1 MSAHITEKQ
10 AVSRRAFIQAGAA
23 VGGGLMLS
31 FSLSSCSS
39 NQAAQAAPASLGSF
53 VRIAPDGMVTIIAKR
68 TEIGQGV
75 KTMVPMLIAEEL
87 DVDWKNVRVEQAEG
101 DDKRY
106 GGQIAGGSMTT
117 FEDWDPLRRVGAA
130 GRHMLVAA
138 AAKRWGVPVSECDT
152 TPGQVRHG
160 ASGRT
165 LSYGEIATDAA
176 ATQAPEPASLTL
188 KDPKSFR
195 IIGKSTSG
203 VDNHAIVNGLPL
215 FGIDVTVPGMKYAVY
230 QKCPVFGGTVV
241 KADLER
247 VKAMP
252 GVRDAFVLKGGQP
265 LDGLLDGVAIVADS
279 WWQANKAREVL
290 DVQWDEG
297 PTAQQSSAGFAKQAA
312 VLLKGKPAEVVR
324 KDGDA
329 DKALASAVR
338 VLEADYEY
346 PFLAHA
352 TLEPQNCTVQVQGGK
367 VEIWAPTQTPEQGR
381 AMVAEALKVKPEDI
395 TIHLIRAGGG
405 FGRRLNDDYMVEA
418 AAIAQRAGVPVKL
431 VWNRQDDMQHDF
443 YRPGGYHR
451 FKGGLDGQGRLV
463 AFKNHFV
470 TFSKTRPFITFGP
483 DEGKITPGAEN
494 DTDGFPARLVPNV
507 EYGQSTM
514 PSGMPTG
521 WLRAPGSNGLA
532 FAFQSF
538 IDELAHAAGKD
549 PLQFRI
555 DLLGEPQH
563 FKSEWDPGFYT
574 QRMADVLRVV
584 GERSGWSQRSKAKG
598 QGMGVAFYY
607 SHLGYFAYVVKVSAT
622 PVGGVKIDNV
632 WAVGD
637 VGRQIINPS
646 GAHNQVEG
654 SALDGISEMAGQI
667 TFEAGRTVQSNFH
680 DFPLMR
686 IDEAP
691 PVDVHFHVTDHQPTG
706 LGEPALPP
714 VIPAVCNAIYAA
726 TGKRI
731 RKLPVDFAKLA

>member
-1 MSAHITEKQ
+1 MSAQIIDEQ
-10 AVSRRAFIQAGAA
+10 ALSRRAFIQAGAA

-39 NQAAQAAPASLGSF
+39 DQAKQAAPAALGSF
-53 VRIAPDGMVTIIAKR
+53 VRIAPDGIITIIAKR

-117 FEDWDPLRRVGAA
+117 FEDWDPLRRVGAV

-138 AAKRWGVPVSECDT
+138 AAKRWGVPASECDT
-152 TPGQVRHG
+152 GPGQVRHG

-176 ATQAPEPASLTL
+176 EIKAPEPASLTL

-195 IIGKSTSG
+195 IIGKFTSG
-203 VDNHAIVNGLPL
+203 VDNHAIVTGQPL

-241 KADLER
+241 KADLEK

-252 GVRDAFVLKGGQP
+252 GVRDAFVLRGGQP

-279 WWQANKAREVL
+279 WWQANKAREAL

-312 VLLKGKPAEVVR
+312 ELLKAKPAEVVR

-329 DKALASAVR
+329 DKALASAAR

-352 TLEPQNCTVQVQGGK
+352 TLEPQNCTVHVKDGK

-381 AMVAEALKVKPEDI
+381 AIVAEALKVKPEDI
-395 TIHLIRAGGG
+395 KIHLIRAGGG

-431 VWNRQDDMQHDF
+431 VWTRQDDMQHDF

-451 FKGGLDGQGRLV
+451 FKGGLDGKGRLV

-494 DTDGFPARLVPNV
+494 DSDGFPARFVPNV

-584 GERSGWSQRSKAKG
+584 GERSGWNQRSKAKG

-622 PVGGVKIDNV
+622 PAGGVKIDNV

-667 TFEAGRTVQSNFH
+667 TFEGGRTVQSNFH

-691 PVDVHFHVTDHQPTG
+691 PVDVYFHVTDHQPTG

-731 RKLPVDFAKLA
+731 RRLPVDFAKLA